1 MLMTKLIHMR
11 KPYLICI
18 IVFSLLTEFSFA
30 TQIFRSEDAQGRVI
44 YSDTADNDAK
54 LVEIP
59 LQTTRFLQQISKVY
73 DGDTVILKNGERVRL
88 LGINAPEIESRYRTS
103 EPGGI
108 QAKLWLQEKL
118 QNQSVHL
125 QYDEEKYDRYKR
137 LLAHV
142 FLPDG
147 KHLNAALLEN
157 GLAVLSIMPP
167 NLRYSDKLISAQQR
181 AEKQKLGIWSMPKYQ
196 PLPISKITNKSRGWH
211 RYIGIPKAIKKS
223 RKYHRLMI
231 NKQINIR
238 IAKENLELFPPLDN
252 YLNRSIEIR
261 GWVSRNGENYS
272 MLIHHPS
279 AIIIY

>member
-1 MLMTKLIHMR
+1 MLMTKILLTR
-11 KPYLICI
+11 KPYLVCI
-18 IVFSLLTEFSFA
+18 ILFSLLTEFSCA

-44 YSDTADNDAK
+44 YSDTPNDGAK
-54 LVEIP
+54 PVDIP
-59 LQTTRFLQQISKVY
+59 LQPNRFLQQIAKVY
-73 DGDTVILKNGERVRL
+73 DGDTVVLKNGQRVRL

-118 QNQSVHL
+118 QNKSVHL
-125 QYDEEKYDRYKR
+125 QYDQEKYDRYKR
-137 LLAHV
+137 QLAHL

-147 KHLNAALLEN
+147 KHVNAALLEN
-157 GLAVLSIMPP
+157 GLAVLNIMPP
-167 NLRYSDKLISAQQR
+167 NLRYSDKLINAQQR
-181 AEKQKLGIWSMPKYQ
+181 AEKHKLGIWSMPKYQ

-211 RYIGIPKAIKKS
+211 RYIGIPQAIKKS
-223 RKYHRLMI
+223 RKYHRLLF
-231 NKQINIR
+231 NKHTNIR
-238 IAKENLELFPPLDN
+238 IAKENLELFPPLDS

-279 AIIIY
+279 AIILN